1 MKKEYLETLSV
12 GKHTL
17 TVVYTDGECSTE
29 IEIKAASTTKK
40 DTTDKE
46 NKSSKT
52 TAAKLDNAKTPKTGD
67 NSNIL
72 LWITLLFSSS
82 VVLMGK
88 AFANK
93 KRKQYR

>member
-1 MKKEYLETLSV
+1 M
-12 GKHTL
+12 
-17 TVVYTDGECSTE
+17 TVAYTDGECSTE
-29 IEIKAASTTKK
+29 FEIKAASTAKK

-72 LWITLLFSSS
+72 LWFTLLFSSG

-93 KRKQYR
+93 KRKQDR

>member
-1 MKKEYLETLSV
+1 M
-12 GKHTL
+12 
-17 TVVYTDGECSTE
+17 YTDGECSTE
-29 IEIKAASTTKK
+29 FEIKAASTAKK

-67 NSNIL
+67 NSNIF
-72 LWITLLFSSS
+72 LWFTLLFSSG

-93 KRKQYR
+93 KRKQDR